1 MLTVV
6 DAHSGLVELQV
17 RIENIKYGTYGMII
31 FRGYTL
37 LFDYWFGDSEHPNTY

>member
-6 DAHSGLVELQV
+6 DAHSGLVWNYRSELK
-17 RIENIKYGTYGMII
+17 NINYGTYGMII

-37 LFDYWFGDSEHPNTY
+37 LFDY